1 MTYIFES
8 PDGGKTVYA
17 RESGT
22 LEPRRPVDSQEQMRI
37 LEWQDIY
44 WYFKDDPELQQELD
58 RVRMIYY
65 LRKQHG

>member
-1 MTYIFES
+1 MPYIFES

-22 LEPRRPVDSQEQMRI
+22 LKPRLPVDSQEQMRI
-37 LEWQDIY
+37 FEWQDIY

-58 RVRMIYY
+58 RVRMIY
-65 LRKQHG
+65 